1 MVAAGLSLPG
11 AVIKSILTGRGL
23 LVEIV
28 VPGGLTITVL
38 ASGSSKRSRQGK
50 GLIKLRHH
58 LSIGILGDQGKV
70 PVKTKKK
77 NRLGEKPVWESL
89 CGWAIRT

>member
-11 AVIKSILTGRGL
+11 AVVESILMGSGL
-23 LVEIV
+23 LVKIV

-38 ASGSSKRSRQGK
+38 SSGSGKRSRQGK

-70 PVKTKKK
+70 PVKAK
-77 NRLGEKPVWESL
+77 R
-89 CGWAIRT
+89 ID